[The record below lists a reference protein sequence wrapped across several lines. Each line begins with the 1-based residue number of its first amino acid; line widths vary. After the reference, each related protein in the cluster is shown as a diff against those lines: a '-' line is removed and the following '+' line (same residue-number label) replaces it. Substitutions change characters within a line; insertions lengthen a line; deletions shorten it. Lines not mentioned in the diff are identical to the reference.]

1 VDRVFCRFRGLID
14 RDGMMGGNSMFS
26 ASESGSMSISIA
38 SSSSASLKADA
49 DASVSL
55 RDRLFTR
62 DVRRECTV
70 SEDGSTLVKTS
81 YRVSVAV
88 LKRGGDIGA
97 FGYIGLECGAG
108 GLIGDALGV
117 VSLEVV
123 YPVDTSIMPSQA
135 GYSRHYCRDILCRT
149 REPTFLSAF

>member
-1 VDRVFCRFRGLID
+1 
-14 RDGMMGGNSMFS
+14 M
-26 ASESGSMSISIA
+26 
-38 SSSSASLKADA
+38 
-49 DASVSL
+49 
-55 RDRLFTR
+55 
-62 DVRRECTV
+62 
-70 SEDGSTLVKTS
+70 KTS

-97 FGYIGLECGAG
+97 SGYIGLECGAG

-123 YPVDTSIMPSQA
+123 YPVDTSVMQSQA
-135 GYSRHYCRDILCRT
+135 RFSRFCRDILCRT